1 VVRHSGASGAYVRAE
16 TVTGL
21 LRVRVRD
28 DGRGGAR
35 PALPGAS
42 GGTGLHGLAERVA
55 TVDGDLDIVSPVGGP
70 TVVTVHLP
78 LSVAR

>member
-16 TVTGL
+16 VADGTL
-21 LRVRVRD
+21 WVRVRD
-28 DGRGGAR
+28 DGHGGAR
-35 PALPGAS
+35 PGLPGAS
-42 GGTGLHGLAERVA
+42 GGSGLGGLADRVA
-55 TVDGDLDIVSPVGGP
+55 TVDGDLHIDSPVGGP